1 MNKALNILVSIAVIA
16 LLAIAAHYL
25 IEAHKVSVEA
35 PAGEISATP
44 SATETEPSTIAPAL
58 EASEKT
64 EIIEDTKNVQQKID
78 ASTDKAMIDSLDY
91 ISRQLDSAGQQQL
104 QDDYSVIAS
113 ALTVAK
119 DTDSL
124 AKVREAM
131 NGKTAAELSEIAAKL
146 KPKN

>member
-1 MNKALNILVSIAVIA
+1 MKKALNILVSIAVIA

-25 IEAHKVSVEA
+25 IEAIKVSVEA
-35 PAGEISATP
+35 PVGEISATP
-44 SATETEPSTIAPAL
+44 SATETEPSTITPAL
-58 EASEKT
+58 EAEKT
-64 EIIEDTKNVQQKID
+64 EIIKDTKNVQQKID

-146 KPKN
+146 KPNN